1 MTSRRPDG
9 TIAVLPG
16 LLAQLVEHIVHID
29 GVTGSSP
36 VQTTTSEQSSLCSDD
51 FLFEKQKNVVA
62 RFLAPVAVPAF
73 FGARSARLKN
83 STAATRSPPF
93 SRHRRQ
99 SARSPSFRR
108 SSSSEKRPFPPPR
121 GFCPAGGALFL
132 FSPILASL
140 AKGQGH
146 SNRMARLAPSLIPY
160 SSFLIP
166 LFSHQ
171 GPLVKGGATPAPPGS
186 LSSRPK
192 ESLVLTFS
200 ACHFKKNVL
209 YFAYK

>member
-1 MTSRRPDG
+1 MTVRWTVRAAPGPPAGGESLIARHVVADCTCSRRR
-9 TIAVLPG
+9 
-16 LLAQLVEHIVHID
+16 
-29 GVTGSSP
+29 
-36 VQTTTSEQSSLCSDD
+36 
-51 FLFEKQKNVVA
+51 FLFLKKRA
-62 RFLAPVAVPAF
+62 IPVAVPAF

-132 FSPILASL
+132 FSPMLASL
-140 AKGQGH
+140 AKGQSH
-146 SNRMARLAPSLIPY
+146 SIGWRASRALLN

-166 LFSHQ
+166 HCPFL
-171 GPLVKGGATPAPPGS
+171 TPRPPCERGS
-186 LSSRPK
+186 NPRPARFAFFLAKRNLS
-192 ESLVLTFS
+192 F
-200 ACHFKKNVL
+200 
-209 YFAYK
+209 